1 VQSPLDDTTVA
12 ELLNAMVEARVDAL
26 RRWMDH
32 AADAARR
39 VADSETVR
47 RSVALARPAG
57 SLEKRSERRLV
68 VELDE
73 HARALRAVGWQL
85 TVGQDAW
92 GAGETMPSASPALAE
107 FLIRVHATG
116 QSTSLPLAIQDE
128 RDGLVVLS
136 AAVVENGQSVLFFA
150 FEAEADF
157 LRILGQPGP
166 LPTFETYAF
175 DRRGLMLSN
184 SKFPDHL
191 LDAGLLP
198 EGLQT
203 PLRLRVAEPSAG
215 PIEAWPLTLS
225 AQQATL
231 EKDGFNTQG
240 YLDYRGTPVV
250 GAWRWVSDYGFGVAA
265 EVDRDSAYR

>member
-1 VQSPLDDTTVA
+1 
-12 ELLNAMVEARVDAL
+12 
-26 RRWMDH
+26 
-32 AADAARR
+32 
-39 VADSETVR
+39 
-47 RSVALARPAG
+47 
-57 SLEKRSERRLV
+57 
-68 VELDE
+68 
-73 HARALRAVGWQL
+73 
-85 TVGQDAW
+85 
-92 GAGETMPSASPALAE
+92 MPSASPALAE

-203 PLRLRVAEPSAG
+203 PLRLRVAEPSEG

-231 EKDGFNTQG
+231 ERDGFNTRG

-250 GAWRWVSDYGFGVAA
+250 GAWRWVADYGFGVAA